1 MTVHE
6 LKTWPEQF
14 QAIRNGSK
22 TFDYRKNDREFKS
35 GDQLALREWDPK
47 DEAYTGRTIYT
58 DIGYMLHGGFGVPDG
73 YIVLSLLNVST
84 ATWNP
89 DD

>member
-14 QAIRNGSK
+14 EAIRTKQK
-22 TFDYRKNDREFKS
+22 TFEYRKDDRAFKS
-35 GDQLALREWDPK
+35 GNQLALREWDP
-47 DEAYTGRTIYT
+47 DNEGYTGRTIYA
-58 DIGYMLHGGFGVPDG
+58 DIGYMLRGGFGVPED
-73 YIVLSLLNVST
+73 YIVMSLLNVTT
-84 ATWNP
+84 ATWDP